1 MLSTSCRGD
10 PCLILAEACARG
22 CAWPAGHHG
31 LSYRIIQEIPK
42 ASKSTL
48 GTLYLVA
55 TPIGNLEDI
64 TLRALRVLKEV
75 PLVAAEDTRV
85 TRTLFRAHGI
95 RTPLASFH
103 EFTSTARRSRLVERL
118 ADGDVALVTDAGT
131 PGVSDPGFPL
141 IRDALSAG
149 HQVVPVPGASSVV
162 AALVAS
168 GLPTHE
174 FCFLGFL
181 PRTSAARRKRF
192 QQHVD
197 SDVTLVVFESPY
209 RVVAALKDLVATLG
223 PERPIA
229 IGRELTK
236 RFEEVFRGTAAA
248 ALAHFEQHP
257 PRGEFTIVIGGRSA
271 PLLGP
276 GA

>member
-1 MLSTSCRGD
+1 
-10 PCLILAEACARG
+10 
-22 CAWPAGHHG
+22 
-31 LSYRIIQEIPK
+31 
-42 ASKSTL
+42 L

-85 TRTLFRAHGI
+85 TRTLFRAHDI
-95 RTPLASFH
+95 HTPLASFH
-103 EFTSTARRSRLVERL
+103 EFTSPARRSRLVERL

-149 HQVVPVPGASSVV
+149 HEVVPVPGASSVV

-181 PRTSAARRKRF
+181 PRTSAARKKRF
-192 QQHVD
+192 KQHVD
-197 SDVTLVVFESPY
+197 SDVTLVAFESPY
-209 RVVAALKDLVATLG
+209 RVLAALKDLVESLG
-223 PERPIA
+223 AQRPVA

-271 PLLGP
+271 PVP
-276 GA
+276 GAAG

>member
-1 MLSTSCRGD
+1 M
-10 PCLILAEACARG
+10 
-22 CAWPAGHHG
+22 
-31 LSYRIIQEIPK
+31 
-42 ASKSTL
+42 
-48 GTLYLVA
+48 GTLYVVA

-64 TLRALRVLKEV
+64 TLRALRVLREV

-85 TRTLFRAHGI
+85 TRTLFKAHDI
-95 RTPLASFH
+95 HTPLASFH
-103 EFTSTARRSRLVERL
+103 EFTSPARRGRLVDRL

-149 HQVVPVPGASSVV
+149 HQVVPVPGASSAI

-168 GLPTHE
+168 GLPTHA

-181 PRTSAARRKRF
+181 PRTSATRRRF
-192 QQHVD
+192 FAQHAA
-197 SDVTLVVFESPY
+197 SDETLVVFESPY
-209 RVVAALKDLVATLG
+209 RVLAALNDLVATLG
-223 PERPIA
+223 PDRAVA

-236 RFEEVFRGTAAA
+236 RFEEIVRGTAAE

-257 PRGEFTIVIGGRSA
+257 PRGEFTLVIGGRTARVPGVSA
-271 PLLGP
+271 
-276 GA
+276 

>member
-1 MLSTSCRGD
+1 M
-10 PCLILAEACARG
+10 
-22 CAWPAGHHG
+22 
-31 LSYRIIQEIPK
+31 
-42 ASKSTL
+42 
-48 GTLYLVA
+48 GTLYVVA

-85 TRTLFRAHGI
+85 TRTLFRAHDI
-95 RTPLASFH
+95 HTPLASFH
-103 EFTSTARRSRLVERL
+103 EFTSPSRRNRLIDRL

-149 HQVVPVPGASSVV
+149 HSVVPVPGPSSVI

-168 GLPTHE
+168 GLPTHA

-181 PRTSAARRKRF
+181 PRTTATRRKFFR
-192 QQHVD
+192 QQAEAE
-197 SDVTLVVFESPY
+197 TTFVVFESPH
-209 RVVAALKDLVATLG
+209 RALAALKDLVAELG
-223 PERPIA
+223 PERPLA

-236 RFEEVFRGTAAA
+236 KFEEVFRGTAAD
-248 ALAHFEQHP
+248 ALAHFEAHP
-257 PRGEFTIVIGGRSA
+257 PRGEFTFVVGGVSA
-271 PLLGP
+271 PLP
-276 GA
+276 GGAA